1 MTSAHPLDTMFAG
14 IIGQEYNV
22 LKQIC
27 PLAAEMSRL
36 VGDEVAACCREDTS
50 IQTLVELGGGTGIT
64 TLAILLANDDLR
76 ILSIDNE
83 PTMQDQAKKNLEE
96 WVETGRLTFCADDAL
111 SALHGLETGSVNI
124 VASAYTL
131 HNFEQTYRKQV
142 IEEIFRVLKP
152 GGYFIN
158 GDRYA
163 LDDVLQHTRNIQHE
177 VAGYFRVLIEMNRLD
192 LLEQWVLHLIGDE
205 SEGRIMRESLAL
217 AQLEN
222 AGFQDVQLKVRYQV
236 NALVTA
242 MKPA

>member
-1 MTSAHPLDTMFAG
+1 MTLVHPLDTMFAG
-14 IIGQEYNV
+14 IIGQEYSV

-36 VGDEVAACCREDTS
+36 VGDEVAACRRDDACV
-50 IQTLVELGGGTGIT
+50 QTLVELGGGTGIT

-76 ILSIDNE
+76 VLSIDNE
-83 PTMQDQAKKNLEE
+83 PTMQDQAKKNLRD
-96 WVETGRLTFCADDAL
+96 WADTGRLAFCADDAL
-111 SALHGLETGSVNI
+111 SALNGLETGSVNI

-142 IEEIFRVLKP
+142 VEEIFRVLEP
-152 GGYFIN
+152 GGRFIN

-163 LDDVLQHTRNIQHE
+163 LDDVLQHTRNTQHE
-177 VAGYFRVLIEMNRLD
+177 IAGYFRVLIEMNRLD
-192 LLEQWVLHLIGDE
+192 LLEQWILHLISDE

-222 AGFQDVQLKVRYQV
+222 AGFQSIQLKVRYEV

-242 MKPA
+242 IKPA